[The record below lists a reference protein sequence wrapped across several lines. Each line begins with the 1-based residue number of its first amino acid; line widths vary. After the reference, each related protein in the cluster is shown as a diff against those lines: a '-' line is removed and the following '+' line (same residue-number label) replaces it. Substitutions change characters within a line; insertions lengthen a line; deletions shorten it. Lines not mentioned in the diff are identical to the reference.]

1 MHDTAYEIGGLFFQ
15 LYVTGGDSILD
26 IGSININ
33 GSLRDF
39 CPEGSSYCGVD
50 LSSGPGVDV
59 VVTTNAKL
67 PFSGGVF
74 DIVVS
79 TSCLE
84 HDAMFWMTF
93 LEMCR
98 VLKEGGY
105 LYLNAPSKGG
115 YHQYPIDAWRFF
127 PDAGIALCDWARL
140 NNHAIELLESFITQN
155 QNDIWND
162 CVMIFGKK
170 NAERAAR
177 TVSEQYPRAINIKT
191 WPNLGDIERR
201 QNFW

>member
-1 MHDTAYEIGGLFFQ
+1 MHDTAYEIGRLFFQ
-15 LYVTGGDSILD
+15 GYVTDGDFILD
-26 IGSININ
+26 IGSMDVN

-39 CPEGSSYCGVD
+39 RPAGSPYFGVD
-50 LSSGPGVDV
+50 LSAGRGVDV
-59 VVTTNAKL
+59 VVTTNAQL
-67 PFSGGVF
+67 PFPAEIF

-105 LYLNAPSKGG
+105 LYLNAPSRGA

-127 PDAGIALCDWARL
+127 PDAGIALRDWGKL
-140 NNHAIELLESFITQN
+140 NKHAVELLESFITEN
-155 QNDIWND
+155 KHDIWND

-170 NAERAAR
+170 ADRATL
-177 TVSEQYPRAINIKT
+177 TVSERYPRALNIRRS
-191 WPNLGDIERR
+191 PDLDDIEHR
-201 QNFW
+201 QDLW